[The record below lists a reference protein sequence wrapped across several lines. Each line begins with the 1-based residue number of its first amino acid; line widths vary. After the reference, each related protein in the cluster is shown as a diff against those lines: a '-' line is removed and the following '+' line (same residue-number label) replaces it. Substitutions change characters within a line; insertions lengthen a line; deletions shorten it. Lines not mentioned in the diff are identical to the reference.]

1 MADLITRAVEISI
14 NGGEM
19 NDVWNALHKEYGQ
32 FGNPHDVHALVLDG
46 ADAEIRK
53 IYPS

>member
-14 NGGEM
+14 NGGGM
-19 NDVWNALHKEYGQ
+19 DDVWNALHSEYNQ
-32 FGNPHDVHALVLDG
+32 FGDPLDVHCDVLDG